1 MGEPS
6 ATRHAVVKA
15 GDIVEGRYRIGEVL
29 GEGGS
34 GTVFLAEHVL
44 IKRRVAL
51 KVLHP
56 DLATDADVVQRFMN
70 EARAAGTLG
79 HPNIVE
85 STDMGFTRDNIPYIV
100 FEYLEGSLLT
110 DEIYRIKGLPMRRA
124 IRIAYQI
131 ASALEAAH
139 NAGIVHRD
147 LKSDNVFLTDREDV
161 SDHVKVLDF
170 GISRF
175 AELEKDSSR
184 PRPNWVMGTPEFMA
198 PEQIT
203 APDRV
208 DRRADIYALGVILY
222 EMLAGRRPFR
232 ADHDPHAVLHQVVH
246 DPPPPLRVQSLVPGL
261 QEMIVTK
268 LLVKDPEKR
277 YQSMKD
283 VQAALEAF
291 HLVTRPSDSLTPLSV
306 PIPRFTP
313 TDFPTPA
320 AAGEVA
326 PRPSA
331 QVKLPPEKLGRGL
344 VWLLGAVL
352 AGGAG
357 AGLMTMTARGAAGT
371 DPLTAQALKTDADKL
386 ASLLDG
392 EAKAAH
398 LRASG
403 IAQTPMLRAAI
414 ETDAATLKDMVGA
427 DFIIAPKAGEVMEVF
442 QLREQQEPASLLRIP
457 AGAPTLEVLAQGET
471 RLAAMGDEIAVLA
484 SEPVMRQQGG
494 QGGVVVLASRVNL
507 GPVKAAFSEHALAA
521 TLTGLDKPVALV
533 SGTDGAGSPTTI
545 PVAAGDL
552 RLSVS
557 ATVPQLRRAG
567 EQMYR
572 IPGFGAIGMSAV
584 LFLMFVVTLLRGRSR
599 A

>member
-1 MGEPS
+1 MGMGDPS
-6 ATRHAVVKA
+6 AFRHAVVKA
-15 GDIVEGRYRIGEVL
+15 GDIVEGRYRIGDVL

-56 DLATDADVVQRFMN
+56 DLATDAEVVQRFMN

-110 DEIYRIKGLPMRRA
+110 DEIYRIRGLPMRRA

-208 DRRADIYALGVILY
+208 DRRADVYALGVILY
-222 EMLAGRRPFR
+222 EMLAGRYPFR

-246 DPPPPLRVQSLVPGL
+246 DPPPPLKVPNLVPGL
-261 QEMIVTK
+261 QEMIFTK
-268 LLVKDPEKR
+268 LLVKEPDRR

-291 HLVTRPSDSLTPLSV
+291 HLVTRPADSMTPLSV
-306 PIPRFTP
+306 PIPRMTP
-313 TDFPTPA
+313 TDLPTPVPS
-320 AAGEVA
+320 GEIEV
-326 PRPSA
+326 RPSA
-331 QVKLPPEKLGRGL
+331 QVRLDERRGRGL
-344 VWLLGAVL
+344 GWLLAALVAGAGGAALYALQAQEGGGIDPNALGAVR
-352 AGGAG
+352 
-357 AGLMTMTARGAAGT
+357 TA
-371 DPLTAQALKTDADKL
+371 ADKL
-386 ASLLDG
+386 ATQLDG

-414 ETDAATLKDMVGA
+414 ETDAATLKDMVGS
-427 DFIIAPKAGEVMEVF
+427 DFIFTPKEGEVVEVF
-442 QLREQQEPASLLRIP
+442 QLRDKQAVSLLRIP
-457 AGAPTLEVLAQGET
+457 ETAPALEPLERGQT
-471 RLAAMGDEIAVLA
+471 RIAATGDDLAVLV
-484 SEPVMRQQGG
+484 SEPVLRQDGSLGG
-494 QGGVVVLASRVNL
+494 IVVVSGRMSLQ
-507 GPVKAAFSEHALAA
+507 PVKQAFAAHAGQATLLGLAA
-521 TLTGLDKPVALV
+521 PITLARG
-533 SGTDGAGSPTTI
+533 DGAGSPTTI

-552 RLSVS
+552 KLSVS
-557 ATVPQLRRAG
+557 ATVPQTRSDA
-567 EQMYR
+567 EQLYR
-572 IPGFGAIGMSAV
+572 IPSFAALGMSGA
-584 LFLMFVVTLLRGRSR
+584 LFLMFLVTLLRGRGR
-599 A
+599 G

>member
-1 MGEPS
+1 MVIMGVTANRE
-6 ATRHAVVKA
+6 AVVKA

-56 DLATDADVVQRFMN
+56 DLATDAEVVQRFMN

-110 DEIYRIKGLPMRRA
+110 DEIYRTKGLPMRRA
-124 IRIAYQI
+124 IRISYQI

-147 LKSDNVFLTDREDV
+147 LKSDNVCLTDREDV

-222 EMLAGRRPFR
+222 EMLAGRYPFR

-246 DPPPPLRVQSLVPGL
+246 DSPPPLRVANLVPGL
-261 QEMIVTK
+261 QEMIFTK

-291 HLVTRPSDSLTPLSV
+291 HLVTRPSDS
-306 PIPRFTP
+306 I
-313 TDFPTPA
+313 
-320 AAGEVA
+320 
-326 PRPSA
+326 
-331 QVKLPPEKLGRGL
+331 
-344 VWLLGAVL
+344 
-352 AGGAG
+352 
-357 AGLMTMTARGAAGT
+357 
-371 DPLTAQALKTDADKL
+371 
-386 ASLLDG
+386 
-392 EAKAAH
+392 
-398 LRASG
+398 
-403 IAQTPMLRAAI
+403 
-414 ETDAATLKDMVGA
+414 
-427 DFIIAPKAGEVMEVF
+427 
-442 QLREQQEPASLLRIP
+442 
-457 AGAPTLEVLAQGET
+457 
-471 RLAAMGDEIAVLA
+471 
-484 SEPVMRQQGG
+484 
-494 QGGVVVLASRVNL
+494 
-507 GPVKAAFSEHALAA
+507 
-521 TLTGLDKPVALV
+521 
-533 SGTDGAGSPTTI
+533 
-545 PVAAGDL
+545 
-552 RLSVS
+552 
-557 ATVPQLRRAG
+557 
-567 EQMYR
+567 
-572 IPGFGAIGMSAV
+572 
-584 LFLMFVVTLLRGRSR
+584 
-599 A
+599 